1 MGVFLLQDI
10 DLSEDYE
17 TRLRK
22 ALGFNAMP
30 SSNQSAAKSRRLY
43 SEDGLIKIGS
53 SDVSMDQVILKKEIQ
68 KEVDSLI
75 EEYQN
80 KTYLRKFNLPVT
92 NKVLFFGPS
101 GCGKTLLATAL
112 SKQLKKPLFI
122 INLSRIVDSG
132 LGQTSTNISKAIE
145 EAEATE
151 AIIFFDEFDALGK
164 KRTDENDHSEM
175 RRVTSSLLQLMDH
188 LGDNVFLIAATN
200 HRELIDQAIL
210 RRFSKQIE
218 FCMPTKDEISTYMV
232 ALSKKAG
239 LEIERA
245 TAQKLSSAFL
255 GDSFATAKDKYL
267 EGLKKFLLAH
277 KDNPVNVIKND
288 VLKHIPPRASRK
300 TNGRVAN

>member
-1 MGVFLLQDI
+1 
-10 DLSEDYE
+10 
-17 TRLRK
+17 
-22 ALGFNAMP
+22 MP
-30 SSNQSAAKSRRLY
+30 SSNQPTSKSRKLY

-53 SDVSMDQVILKKEIQ
+53 SDVSMEQVILKKEIQ
-68 KEVDSLI
+68 NEVNSLI

-80 KTYLRKFNLPVT
+80 KIYLKKFNLPVT

-200 HRELIDQAIL
+200 HKELIDQAIL
-210 RRFSKQIE
+210 RRFNKQIE
-218 FCMPTKDEISTYMV
+218 FYMPTKDEIGVYMT

-239 LEIERA
+239 LDIDRS
-245 TAQKLSSAFL
+245 TVGKLSSAFL
-255 GDSFATAKDKYL
+255 GDSFATAKDKFL
-267 EGLKKFLLAH
+267 EGLKKFLLTH
-277 KDNPVNVIKND
+277 KDSQIKTIKND
-288 VLKHIPPRASRK
+288 LLKFIPSNSK
-300 TNGRVAN
+300 KFQKKKIKN

>member
-30 SSNQSAAKSRRLY
+30 SSNQPTSKSRKLY

-53 SDVSMDQVILKKEIQ
+53 SDVSMEQVILKKEIQ
-68 KEVDSLI
+68 NEVNSLI

-80 KTYLRKFNLPVT
+80 KIYLKKFNLPVT
-92 NKVLFFGPS
+92 NKVLFYGPS

-188 LGDNVFLIAATN
+188 LDDNVFLIAATN
-200 HRELIDQAIL
+200 HKELIDQAIL
-210 RRFSKQIE
+210 RRFNKQIE
-218 FCMPTKDEISTYMV
+218 FFMPTKDEIQKYV
-232 ALSKKAG
+232 IALSKKAG
-239 LEIERA
+239 LEIEKNVSN
-245 TAQKLSSAFL
+245 KLASSFL
-255 GDSFATAKDKYL
+255 SDSFATAKDRFL

-277 KDNPVNVIKND
+277 RDNQVRVIKSD
-288 VLKHIPPRASRK
+288 ILQYIPRNTPNKNTKRRK
-300 TNGRVAN
+300 